1 MESYHPSL
9 KRKIASDSHFDALST
24 GNHQLNLKSSSV
36 QIAKASLKTLE
47 SRNALNLTPAQFY
60 PGTSKGNHLC
70 TTSGFTFVSG
80 FISFHLG
87 KDWGTISLSP

>member
-1 MESYHPSL
+1 M
-9 KRKIASDSHFDALST
+9 
-24 GNHQLNLKSSSV
+24 KSSSV
-36 QIAKASLKTLE
+36 QIAKASLKTLKF
-47 SRNALNLTPAQFY
+47 RNARNLMPAQFY
-60 PGTSKGNHLC
+60 PGKSKSNHLC

>member
-1 MESYHPSL
+1 MT
-9 KRKIASDSHFDALST
+9 HFDALSS
-24 GNHQLNLKSSSV
+24 GSYQLNLKSSSV

-47 SRNALNLTPAQFY
+47 SRNARNLMPAQFD
-60 PGTSKGNHLC
+60 PGKSKGNHMC
-70 TTSGFTFVSG
+70 TTSAFTFVSG